1 MMSDD
6 KPPADH
12 AGDGDEGNG
21 SPIEENIK
29 SRSTW
34 LRLVFMVVCYVLAS
48 VASLVASVV
57 IVLGFLWVLFT
68 GEANRRLQRAGQSIA
83 SYIYQI
89 IRYLS
94 FNSDEKPYPFDA
106 DWPSG
111 DTD

>member
-1 MMSDD
+1 MSDD

-12 AGDGDEGNG
+12 VNEGDGNDG

-29 SRSTW
+29 SRTTW
-34 LRLVFMVVCYVLAS
+34 LRLVFIVVFYALAG
-48 VASLVASVV
+48 VASFVASAV

-68 GEANRRLQRAGQSIA
+68 GDTNVQLQRVGQSIA

-89 IRYLS
+89 IRYLT

-106 DWPSG
+106 DWPSA

>member
-1 MMSDD
+1 MSDD

-12 AGDGDEGNG
+12 VNEGDGNDG
-21 SPIEENIK
+21 SPIEENIR
-29 SRSTW
+29 SRTTW
-34 LRLVFMVVCYVLAS
+34 LRLVFIVVFYALAG
-48 VASLVASVV
+48 VASFVASAV

-68 GEANRRLQRAGQSIA
+68 GEPNVQLQRVGQSIA

-89 IRYLS
+89 IRYLT

-106 DWPSG
+106 DWPSA